1 VSTASP
7 TFSQLKAQVAAIHQ
21 KVPQARV
28 IGIRAAGRWTA
39 ERQKRA
45 GEQSYLIQQCDSPLA
60 MRQALRETVD
70 EATTKILITPLEER
84 DLSDDI
90 LLRLAK
96 RRLFPIDT
104 WQIVRSLFQAPTVD
118 PRLTRFGWIAE
129 MLLDLVPAEG

>member
-1 VSTASP
+1 
-7 TFSQLKAQVAAIHQ
+7 
-21 KVPQARV
+21 
-28 IGIRAAGRWTA
+28 
-39 ERQKRA
+39 
-45 GEQSYLIQQCDSPLA
+45 
-60 MRQALRETVD
+60 MD
-70 EATTKILITPLEER
+70 EATTKILITPLEEK

-129 MLLDLVPAEG
+129 MLLDLVPAEGYPAARGGFLDADTVWPLLLRYGIGLDGGDPRPDFAAEVVPRCRCGCPLSRCRSSLPRGG

>member
-1 VSTASP
+1 MSTASP
-7 TFSQLKAQVAAIHQ
+7 TFSQLKAQVAAIRQ

-39 ERQKRA
+39 ERQRRD
-45 GEQSYLIQQCDSPLA
+45 GEHSYLIQQCDSPLA
-60 MRQALRETVD
+60 MRLALRETVD
-70 EATTKILITPLEER
+70 EATTKILITPLEEK

-104 WQIVRSLFQAPTVD
+104 WQIVRSLFQARPS
-118 PRLTRFGWIAE
+118 I
-129 MLLDLVPAEG
+129 PA